1 MKIKGIDVSIIIRGV
16 IYAVAFVFSAAML
29 LSGKATS
36 DQAQAWLDYA
46 PELAGMVAG
55 GLALVKLNRG
65 SNSTATEDDVQAAQT
80 AATVAA
86 MDRMYQM
93 SRELLNTINEKKQPY
108 QSVGASDSN
117 PPMDESAEYGQH
129 AAPVS
134 VNRVGSQHGS
144 IYPG

>member
-1 MKIKGIDVSIIIRGV
+1 MKIKGIDVSIIVRGV
-16 IYAVAFVFSAAML
+16 IYAVVFVLSAAML

-86 MDRMYQM
+86 MERMYVM
-93 SRELLNTINEKKQPY
+93 SRDLLDTINEQKRP
-108 QSVGASDSN
+108 VPVDTE
-117 PPMDESAEYGQH
+117 PVMDESAEYGQH
-129 AAPVS
+129 AAPVVS
-134 VNRVGSQHGS
+134 DPVDPQRGS